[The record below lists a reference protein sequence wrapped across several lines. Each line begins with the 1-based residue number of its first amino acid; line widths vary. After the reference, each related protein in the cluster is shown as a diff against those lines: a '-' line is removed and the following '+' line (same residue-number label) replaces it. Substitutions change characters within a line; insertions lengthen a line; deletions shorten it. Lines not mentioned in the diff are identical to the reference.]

1 MTSVY
6 DKERALFAQIGSRI
20 ASELPGIDVL
30 AVELVRN
37 DRICVYIDHPEGVT
51 LEHCEAVTKTLDD
64 VRTDYGIDVSSPG
77 FNRPLRTFGHFA
89 RVVGSKVNIRTDRT
103 VDGETR
109 FRGELVAAGP
119 SDVTIAM
126 AETTVNIPYALIVRG
141 NLIDE
146 G

>member
-6 DKERALFAQIGSRI
+6 DKERALFAQISSRI
-20 ASELPGIDVL
+20 ESELPGIAVL

-37 DRICVYIDHPEGVT
+37 DRICVYIDHSEGVS
-51 LEHCEAVTKTLDD
+51 LEHCEAVTKTLDGF
-64 VRTDYGIDVSSPG
+64 RNEFGIDVSSPG
-77 FNRPLRTFGHFA
+77 LNRPLRTHEHFA
-89 RVVGSKVNIRTDRT
+89 RVIGGKVNIRTDRK

-119 SDVTIAM
+119 SAVTVATG
-126 AETTVNIPYALIVRG
+126 ESTVNIPYALIVRG

>member
-6 DKERALFAQIGSRI
+6 DKERALLTQIRPRI
-20 ASELPGIDVL
+20 ESELPGIDVL
-30 AVELVRN
+30 ALELVRN

-51 LEHCEAVTKTLDD
+51 LEHCEAVTRTLDGF
-64 VRTDYGIDVSSPG
+64 RSEFGIDVSSPG
-77 FNRPLRTFGHFA
+77 SNRPLRTSEHFT
-89 RVVGSKVNIRTDRT
+89 RVVGSKVNIRTDRK

-109 FRGELVAAGP
+109 FRGQLVSAGP
-119 SDVTIAM
+119 SDVTVATG
-126 AETTVNIPYALIVRG
+126 ETTVNIPYALIVRG